1 MMVFPVLFTAG
12 MTLVDTT
19 DGILMIGA
27 YGWAFVKPIRKL
39 YYNMTLTFVSVV
51 MALAI
56 GSVEI
61 IGLVREKL
69 QLSGGAWDFIGNLN
83 DNFGNVGF
91 VVIGVF
97 ILSWIGSMVLY
108 RLKGFDRLG

>member
-1 MMVFPVLFTAG
+1 
-12 MTLVDTT
+12 
-19 DGILMIGA
+19 
-27 YGWAFVKPIRKL
+27 
-39 YYNMTLTFVSVV
+39 MTLTFVSVV

>member
-1 MMVFPVLFTAG
+1 
-12 MTLVDTT
+12 
-19 DGILMIGA
+19 
-27 YGWAFVKPIRKL
+27 
-39 YYNMTLTFVSVV
+39 

-56 GSVEI
+56 GGVEI